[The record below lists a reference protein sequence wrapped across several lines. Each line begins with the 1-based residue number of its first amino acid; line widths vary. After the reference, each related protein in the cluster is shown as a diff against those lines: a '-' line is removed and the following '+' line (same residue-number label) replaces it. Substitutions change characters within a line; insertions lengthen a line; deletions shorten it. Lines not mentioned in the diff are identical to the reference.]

1 MSLERELR
9 YYYVG
14 DQDWYF
20 QRSNGAQA
28 AAALSP

>member
-9 YYYVG
+9 YYYVS

-20 QRSNGAQA
+20 QRSKGAQA